1 MSPPSASS
9 SWALVP
15 EHLFTE
21 FLSLLPVKSLLRFKC
36 VSNSWNTLISDPNFV
51 KLHLKKSK
59 SHNPQFTLIT
69 QHIKDIKGES
79 PYGSDDESEV
89 DHSIIPYSIHSFLDN
104 PSFTLFADHH
114 YLLNEKDCSFV
125 AGSCNGLICLY
136 GFRFSPTYTIHHQTH
151 EYWLRLWNPATRA
164 ISEKIGCFID
174 YRDFCFNFGCD
185 NSTGTFKAVASRYIP
200 DKLTSDVRVFS
211 FDENVWRNIQSF
223 PVVPFNLSGSG
234 EHEAV
239 FFNGTLNWLAVRNDI
254 PYTWYR
260 HHPENLTVE
269 QFVIVSLNLGTEIY
283 NMYTLPQG
291 FDEVPPAE
299 PTVGVLGDCFC
310 FSYSYKETDFIIWQ
324 MKKFGIQESWTQFLK
339 ISYHDLQLNYDF
351 SNGTLKYYLYF
362 LPLFLSKDGDTLIL
376 YSSQE
381 LKVILYNWRDHRVER
396 TEVEV
401 RKTIIDDET
410 YNHSCWQ
417 NANGFV
423 ESLTSIC

>member
-69 QHIKDIKGES
+69 HHVQNFKGES
-79 PYGSDDESEV
+79 EYGSDDEYEV
-89 DHSIIPYSIHSFLDN
+89 DYSIIPYSIHSFLDN

-114 YLLNEKDCSFV
+114 YLLNEKDCSGV
-125 AGSCNGLICLY
+125 AGSCNGLICLS
-136 GFRFSPTYTIHHQTH
+136 GFGFSATHTFDHQTY

-164 ISEKIGCFID
+164 ISEKFGCFVD
-174 YRDFCFNFGCD
+174 SGGFGLNFGCD
-185 NSTGTFKAVASRYIP
+185 NSTGTFKVVASRYIP

-223 PVVPFNLSGSG
+223 PVVPFNLMGHASL
-234 EHEAV
+234 EHDAV

-254 PYTWYR
+254 PYTWY
-260 HHPENLTVE
+260 HLPPDNFTVE

-291 FDEVPPAE
+291 FDEVPP
-299 PTVGVLGDCFC
+299 
-310 FSYSYKETDFIIWQ
+310 
-324 MKKFGIQESWTQFLK
+324 
-339 ISYHDLQLNYDF
+339 
-351 SNGTLKYYLYF
+351 
-362 LPLFLSKDGDTLIL
+362 
-376 YSSQE
+376 
-381 LKVILYNWRDHRVER
+381 
-396 TEVEV
+396 
-401 RKTIIDDET
+401 
-410 YNHSCWQ
+410 
-417 NANGFV
+417 
-423 ESLTSIC
+423 